1 MQLLPVH
8 VRTPDCS
15 IHTASN
21 TDWDLACFGTVKCF
35 VGVFNIGFFTK
46 FIKSLKKKA
55 FLKKKKT
62 WRLVMRIS
70 VGMRLTNVVLHLSP
84 ELMRLEI
91 WGKSKINFKTMF
103 IKEILL

>member
-1 MQLLPVH
+1 
-8 VRTPDCS
+8 
-15 IHTASN
+15 
-21 TDWDLACFGTVKCF
+21 
-35 VGVFNIGFFTK
+35 
-46 FIKSLKKKA
+46 
-55 FLKKKKT
+55 
-62 WRLVMRIS
+62 MRIS